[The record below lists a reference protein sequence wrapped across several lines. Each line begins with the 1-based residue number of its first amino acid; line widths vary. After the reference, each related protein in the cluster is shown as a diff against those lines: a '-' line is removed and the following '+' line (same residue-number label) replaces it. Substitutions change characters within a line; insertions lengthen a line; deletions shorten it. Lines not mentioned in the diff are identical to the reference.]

1 MFVEVPPLQLMH
13 IGKREV
19 LALINLMED
28 AWDTLMLF
36 DPSAFGLEGGVDPSV
51 DPQQQYGVKGI
62 MPRMPSKKFQDER
75 TLRSNHLGFQS
86 HYELLATEAYLK
98 ANSAVPS
105 QPLTMFEVR
114 MKILDVC
121 TKSGRLYQD
130 ITGHLYVSLLGTV
143 LRHLTCSIW
152 TFVILDVCT

>member
-1 MFVEVPPLQLMH
+1 M
-13 IGKREV
+13 GY
-19 LALINLMED
+19 IN
-28 AWDTLMLF
+28 AF

-51 DPQQQYGVKGI
+51 DSQQQYGVKG
-62 MPRMPSKKFQDER
+62 MPQMPSKKFQEER

-98 ANSAVPS
+98 ANSVVPS

-121 TKSGRLYQD
+121 TKSERLYKD
-130 ITGHLYVSLLGTV
+130 ITGRLYVSLLGAV
-143 LRHLTCSIW
+143 LRRLTCSIW
-152 TFVILDVCT
+152 MFLILDICT